1 MFVGQITL
9 PENADFDTLL
19 GQVLAW
25 WPEKLAG
32 DDAAD
37 AGARQSSV
45 ARLYEA
51 SIAPRAIQSASMLL
65 MQLDWVLYGI
75 VLDLARKVSRVRI
88 KDIRPQLVKDRF
100 HSLLRHSALPQLRGE
115 KAWDGSFERDEL
127 VNYLRAEAW
136 PWQASGECISLM

>member
-9 PENADFDTLL
+9 PENADFDILL
-19 GQVLAW
+19 SQVLAW
-25 WPEKLAG
+25 WPDELADG
-32 DDAAD
+32 DAD
-37 AGARQSSV
+37 ACARQSSV
-45 ARLYEA
+45 TRLYETN
-51 SIAPRAIQSASMLL
+51 IAPRAIQSASMLL

-75 VLDLARKVSRVRI
+75 VLDLAGKVSRVRI

-100 HSLLRHSALPQLRGE
+100 HSLLRHAAVPQLRGE

-136 PWQASGECISLM
+136 PWHTERERISSM